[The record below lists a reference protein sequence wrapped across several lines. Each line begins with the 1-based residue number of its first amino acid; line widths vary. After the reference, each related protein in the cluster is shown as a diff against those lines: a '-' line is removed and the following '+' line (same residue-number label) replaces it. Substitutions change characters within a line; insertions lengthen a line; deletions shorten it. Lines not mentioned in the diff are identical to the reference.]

1 MEATRI
7 GHYKSSEGLYYYRYT
22 REGSTMNNR
31 SEPSLRKHILSLFI
45 VLKSMRNTYTQAQGA
60 YKSLLATTH
69 NSLFLTALI
78 PIFETC
84 DLPNKD
90 QLYREYAKEYQFE
103 YLKPKKG
110 VSKVD
115 IMSPFR
121 YSLALTTRL
130 QRTFQSFRALIN
142 HTRF

>member
-1 MEATRI
+1 
-7 GHYKSSEGLYYYRYT
+7 
-22 REGSTMNNR
+22 
-31 SEPSLRKHILSLFI
+31 
-45 VLKSMRNTYTQAQGA
+45 MRNTYTQAQGA

-78 PIFETC
+78 PIFETS
-84 DLPNKD
+84 DFSNKG
-90 QLYREYAKEYQFE
+90 QLYHEYAKEYQFE

-110 VSKVD
+110 LSKVD

-130 QRTFQSFRALIN
+130 QRTFQSIRAFIN
-142 HTRF
+142 LYKPY